1 MEFNGFVVLSI
12 YLQSHSRRFIGCP
25 AIHTA
30 AESAAGRTGRTVGTR
45 CFGGKCS
52 AGPVYLSICVTYYLW
67 LNNRSLGYLALNVN
81 NSNYLFN
88 YRHSCACNLT
98 IILTNQPTNQPSPQ
112 LNNAATSGVP
122 SICCPITITCQLRP
136 RGYVTSRHV
145 ARLHKQTKTHTR
157 NLCPRSRAHH
167 HQIKGATFPGS
178 HDPRYCKLIME
189 RSKHLLRPVQ
199 INDYA

>member
-1 MEFNGFVVLSI
+1 MEELRLMVLWSC
-12 YLQSHSRRFIGCP
+12 LFICRATQGVS
-25 AIHTA
+25 
-30 AESAAGRTGRTVGTR
+30 SAAQQYTLPQSPQQGGLGGQSGRGASVV
-45 CFGGKCS
+45 S
-52 AGPVYLSICVTYYLW
+52 AGSVYLSICVTYYLW

-136 RGYVTSRHV
+136 RVVGIRHVTSR
-145 ARLHKQTKTHTR
+145 RSSSQTNKNTHTK
-157 NLCPRSRAHH
+157 LVSPFTRASSSD
-167 HQIKGATFPGS
+167 QGS
-178 HDPRYCKLIME
+178 HLPRE
-189 RSKHLLRPVQ
+189 P
-199 INDYA
+199 